1 MNFLNSICP
10 HPYLYIY
17 QETFNNLILLIVYL
31 LVIHGKDFALILRC
45 MAEEIN
51 NRKASGMDMKE
62 NTDIESAP
70 GSTFPMTR
78 SAYLIT

>member
-10 HPYLYIY
+10 HLYLSIY
-17 QETFNNLILLIVYL
+17 QETFNNLILLIVYV
-31 LVIHGKDFALILRC
+31 LVIHGKNFAFILHC

-62 NTDIESAP
+62 NTNIESAT
-70 GSTFPMTR
+70 GSTSPMTR